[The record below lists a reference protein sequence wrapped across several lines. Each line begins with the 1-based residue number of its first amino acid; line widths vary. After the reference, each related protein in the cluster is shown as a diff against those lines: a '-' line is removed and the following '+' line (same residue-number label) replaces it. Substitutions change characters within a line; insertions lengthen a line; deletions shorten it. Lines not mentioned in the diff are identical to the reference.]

1 MTTAI
6 IDDEPLAAELLT
18 SYAKKLPF
26 LEVVGTYNSAI
37 EAMKDLRQHPVE
49 LLFLDIQMPELS
61 GLEFASILPPTTK
74 VVFTTAFDKYAVD
87 SYRVNCIDYL
97 LKPIAFEN
105 FLRAANKAYD
115 DSLKNEGTARYENET
130 QSAIATKT
138 ASSDGPFIYV
148 KSDYKL
154 LRIFLADILYV
165 EGVKDYVKIHLRP
178 SNQSGGMKSVL
189 CLMNMKTLEDAL
201 PAPEFQR
208 IHRSY
213 IVHMPMAD
221 AIERQRIIF
230 GQNYLPISDS
240 YKDAVQQYI
249 DSHTL

>member
-6 IDDEPLAAELLT
+6 IDDEPLAAELLAT
-18 SYAKKLPF
+18 YAKKIPF
-26 LEVVGTYNSAI
+26 LELVGTYNSAI
-37 EAMKDLRQHPVE
+37 EAMKDLREHPVE

-61 GLEFASILPPTTK
+61 GLEFASILPPTTM

-87 SYRVNCIDYL
+87 SYKVNCIDYL
-97 LKPIAFEN
+97 LKPIAFED
-105 FLRAANKAYD
+105 FLRSANKAQ
-115 DSLKNEGTARYENET
+115 SKATPVAAHTAEEP
-130 QSAIATKT
+130 AKGK
-138 ASSDGPFIYV
+138 DFIYV

-154 LRIFLADILYV
+154 VRIFLADILYV
-165 EGVKDYVKIHLRP
+165 EGVKDYVKIHLR
-178 SNQSGGMKSVL
+178 SDNKSGVQRNIL
-189 CLMNMKTLEDAL
+189 CLMNMKDLEDSL
-201 PAPEFQR
+201 PSPEFQR
-208 IHRSY
+208 IHRSF

-249 DSHTL
+249 NNHTI

>member
-6 IDDEPLAAELLT
+6 IDDEPLAAELLAT
-18 SYAKKLPF
+18 YTKKIPF
-26 LEVVGTYNSAI
+26 LQLTGTYNSAI
-37 EAMKDLRQHPVE
+37 EAMKDLRQNPVE

-61 GLEFASILPPTTK
+61 GLEFASILPPATK

-87 SYRVNCIDYL
+87 SYKVNCIDYL
-97 LKPIAFEN
+97 LKPIAFED
-105 FLRAANKAYD
+105 FLRAADKANTL
-115 DSLKNEGTARYENET
+115 SFNGNPVISSAVERSEGA
-130 QSAIATKT
+130 
-138 ASSDGPFIYV
+138 FIYV

-154 LRIFLADILYV
+154 VRIFLSDILYV
-165 EGVKDYVKIHLRP
+165 EGLKDYVKIHLSPDNR
-178 SNQSGGMKSVL
+178 SGGSRNVL
-189 CLMNMKTLEDAL
+189 CLMNMKDLEDSL
-201 PAPEFQR
+201 PSPEFQR

-240 YKDAVQQYI
+240 YKDAVQQYVN
-249 DSHTL
+249 SHTI

>member
-6 IDDEPLAAELLT
+6 IDDEPLAAELLAT
-18 SYAKKLPF
+18 YTKKIPF
-26 LEVVGTYNSAI
+26 LQLTGTYNSAI
-37 EAMKDLRQHPVE
+37 EAMKDLRQNPVE

-61 GLEFASILPPTTK
+61 GLEFASILPPATK

-87 SYRVNCIDYL
+87 SYKVNCIDYL
-97 LKPIAFEN
+97 LKPIAFED
-105 FLRAANKAYD
+105 FLRAADKANK
-115 DSLKNEGTARYENET
+115 LNFN
-130 QSAIATKT
+130 
-138 ASSDGPFIYV
+138 ASVPVNVPVPVTPDPSGGFIYV

-154 LRIFLADILYV
+154 VRIFLSDILYV
-165 EGVKDYVKIHLRP
+165 EGLKDYVKIHLSPDNR
-178 SNQSGGMKSVL
+178 SGGSRNVL
-189 CLMNMKTLEDAL
+189 CLMNMKDLEDSL
-201 PAPEFQR
+201 PSPEFQR

-240 YKDAVQQYI
+240 YKDAVQQYVN
-249 DSHTL
+249 SHTI

>member
-18 SYAKKLPF
+18 SYARKISF
-26 LEVVGTYNSAI
+26 IEVVGTYNSAI

-61 GLEFASILPPTTK
+61 GLEFASILPPTTM

-97 LKPIAFEN
+97 LKPIAFED
-105 FLRAANKAYD
+105 FLRAATKAHA
-115 DSLKNEGTARYENET
+115 KT
-130 QSAIATKT
+130 QVPLVSTREVDTYPLREKVGG
-138 ASSDGPFIYV
+138 SDAFIYV
-148 KSDYKL
+148 KSDYKF

-178 SNQSGGMKSVL
+178 EAQSGNMKSVL
-189 CLMNMKTLEDAL
+189 CLINMKTLEDTL
-201 PAPEFQR
+201 PAPQFLR

-249 DSHTL
+249 DYHTL